1 MISIILSVS
10 HNLIFSKRDLYC
22 PEDVKITGKRK
33 TILQEKTLLQ
43 DKNVV
48 YNSNWI

>member
-22 PEDVKITGKRK
+22 PEDVKITGKTK
-33 TILQEKTLLQ
+33 TILQ

-48 YNSNWI
+48 YNSNWIK

>member
-1 MISIILSVS
+1 MISIILSIC
-10 HNLIFSKRDLYC
+10 HNFSKRDLYC

-33 TILQEKTLLQ
+33 TILQEKTILQ

-48 YNSNWI
+48 YNSNWIK

>member
-10 HNLIFSKRDLYC
+10 HNFSKRDLYC
-22 PEDVKITGKRK
+22 PEDVMITGKRK
-33 TILQEKTLLQ
+33 TILQ

-48 YNSNWI
+48 YNSN